1 MKCCITVN
9 CYPFLQVGGGCF
21 DSFWELDGEMFYCQS
36 EAAPSDRGLTLFGKR
51 AKLSPALAGTTAR
64 LPVTEGSSFGQHLT
78 ADGVL
83 LLQPFTP
90 IPPWLPT
97 LLKNLREH
105 PDKSASHTL
114 RPTDQLWMEPGVY
127 KRRRFPKF
135 SIWRIWFPQY
145 LTLENPM
152 AESTFNKDMC
162 EGEVRWD
169 LLRADCGCM
178 VRGDCVLESNWHRTS
193 LMCQTPLVKRWCVQL
208 HYSEQSS

>member
-90 IPPWLPT
+90 IPHLASNSTEKPEGTPWQICFPHFEAHWSVMDGTRGLQTQKIPQIQH
-97 LLKNLREH
+97 LKNLISSVSDLRE
-105 PDKSASHTL
+105 PDGWVHL
-114 RPTDQLWMEPGVY
+114 
-127 KRRRFPKF
+127 
-135 SIWRIWFPQY
+135 
-145 LTLENPM
+145 
-152 AESTFNKDMC
+152 
-162 EGEVRWD
+162 
-169 LLRADCGCM
+169 
-178 VRGDCVLESNWHRTS
+178 
-193 LMCQTPLVKRWCVQL
+193 
-208 HYSEQSS
+208 